1 VVPAVGMSD
10 DDARLLL
17 LEVMLAVILSAV
29 VEMVMPHLD
38 SGLLRQSSDEGA
50 IRQFAYSI

>member
-1 VVPAVGMSD
+1 MSD

-29 VEMVMPHLD
+29 VEMVMPD
-38 SGLLRQSSDEGA
+38 
-50 IRQFAYSI
+50 

>member
-29 VEMVMPHLD
+29 VEMVMPD
-38 SGLLRQSSDEGA
+38 
-50 IRQFAYSI
+50 